1 MTFRLSTF
9 FHDTNHC
16 QNMICI
22 DSKIAFQLTDTMSF
36 IYMFIKDTGKRNI
49 YVYFS
54 DLMMPS
60 LIKYAIEFKYM
71 HQQGDISLYGLT

>member
-1 MTFRLSTF
+1 MYRFKNSFSADR
-9 FHDTNHC
+9 HDV
-16 QNMICI
+16 
-22 DSKIAFQLTDTMSF
+22 FQ
-36 IYMFIKDTGKRNI
+36 YMFIKDTGKRNI

-71 HQQGDISLYGLT
+71 HQHGDISLYGLT